1 MNVEQTLLVSEATK
15 QYEETGLVSTT
26 TYMALT
32 LVGLDADATL
42 QTIEETSNGK

>member
-1 MNVEQTLLVSEATK
+1 MNVEQTMLVSEATR

-32 LVGLDADATL
+32 LIGLDADSIL
-42 QTIEETSNGK
+42 QDIEETSNGK

>member
-1 MNVEQTLLVSEATK
+1 VNVEQTMLVSEATR

-32 LVGLDADATL
+32 LIGLDADAIL
-42 QTIEETSNGK
+42 QTIEDTHNG

>member
-1 MNVEQTLLVSEATK
+1 MTPTQLQLVAQAATE
-15 QYEETGLVSTT
+15 YEEAGLVSTT

-32 LVGLDADATL
+32 LVELEADAIL